1 MSDTNFEKE
10 VQNAAQDI
18 FEAPAVAE
26 LDSDTQEQ
34 LRQIE
39 ALAGMDPSFA
49 NSQEYKDLMSSI
61 QASSQAPQNDEEEEE
76 DQEENQEEDE
86 VESNQ
91 ENSDDIF
98 GIMSSPKKAKEIKL
112 NFEPPKE
119 MIDLISNR
127 FGVDDA
133 SKFFSSVETWRNQ
146 AQEGSELKREYDA
159 LTADLQALPMDL
171 RASIEMWAAGEDYT
185 KALTVSQR
193 LDFSGDFKQ
202 QDPESLVQHYFEEQ
216 YDELISAYESDKIS
230 DDDLQ
235 DRIKL
240 LANSAKRLFAD
251 DKKALEKEREEFVN
265 RQRNEH
271 ESLKKTALLSVENL
285 SKSYPN
291 FSKSEISKIRNI
303 LVEGKADNLFVNA
316 DGTYKEDAAELVA
329 YAMYGKK
336 MLESV
341 KKLAQRQGE
350 SAANQKIVDSSP
362 KQLRK
367 QKASGQNQGQVPQ
380 AAQHLSGLF
389 KGDPY
394 A

>member
-10 VQNAAQDI
+10 VQNVSQDI
-18 FEAPAVAE
+18 FDSPAVSE
-26 LDSDTQEQ
+26 LDPGMQEQ

-49 NSQEYKDLMSSI
+49 NSQEYKDLMSSL
-61 QASSQAPQNDEEEEE
+61 QASSQAPQNDEEDEDEEEE
-76 DQEENQEEDE
+76 DDSEEPQGSD
-86 VESNQ
+86 
-91 ENSDDIF
+91 DDIF
-98 GIMSSPKKAKEIKL
+98 GIMSTPKKAKEIKL

-119 MIDLISNR
+119 MIDLISSR
-127 FGVDDA
+127 YGVNDA

-146 AQEGSELKREYDA
+146 AQEGSELKREYEA

-171 RASIEMWAAGEDYT
+171 RASIEMWASGEDYT
-185 KALTVSQR
+185 KALTMTQR
-193 LDFSGDFKQ
+193 LDFSGDFTK
-202 QDPESLVQHYFEEQ
+202 QDPESLVQHYFGEQ
-216 YDELISAYESDKIS
+216 YDEITSEFEDGDISESEY
-230 DDDLQ
+230 Q
-235 DRIKL
+235 NRIKL
-240 LANSAKRLFAD
+240 LANSTKRLFVD
-251 DKKALEKEREEFVN
+251 DKKALEKEREDFLN

-285 SKSYPN
+285 SKAYPN
-291 FSKSEISKIRNI
+291 FSKSEVSKIRSI
-303 LVEGKADNLFVNA
+303 LVEGKADNLFMNA

-341 KKLAQRQGE
+341 KKIAQRQGE
-350 SAANQKIVDSSP
+350 SVANQKIVDSSP

-367 QKASGQNQGQVPQ
+367 QKASGPNQGQVPQ

-389 KGDPY
+389 RGDPY

>member
-10 VQNAAQDI
+10 VQNASQDI
-18 FEAPAVAE
+18 FDSPAVAD
-26 LDSDTQEQ
+26 LDSGMQEQ

-49 NSQEYKDLMSSI
+49 NSQEYKDLMTSI
-61 QASSQAPQNDEEEEE
+61 QASSQAPQNDEEEDEEEEE
-76 DQEENQEEDE
+76 DDSEEGEG
-86 VESNQ
+86 SP
-91 ENSDDIF
+91 DDIF
-98 GIMSSPKKAKEIKL
+98 GIMSAPKKAKEIKL

-127 FGVDDA
+127 FGVNDA
-133 SKFFSSVETWRNQ
+133 SKFFSSVETWRSQ
-146 AQEGSELKREYDA
+146 AQEGSELKREYEA

-171 RASIEMWAAGEDYT
+171 RASIEMWASGEDYS
-185 KALTVSQR
+185 KALTMTQR
-193 LDFSGDFKQ
+193 LDFSGDFTK
-202 QDPESLVQHYFEEQ
+202 QDPESLVQHYFGEQ
-216 YDELISAYESDKIS
+216 YDEITSQFEDDNIS
-230 DDDLQ
+230 DTEYQ

-240 LANSAKRLFAD
+240 LANSTKRLFVD
-251 DKKALEKEREEFVN
+251 DKKALEKEREDFLN

-271 ESLKKTALLSVENL
+271 ENLKKTALLSVENL
-285 SKSYPN
+285 SKAYPN
-291 FSKSEISKIRNI
+291 FSKSEVSKIRGI
-303 LVEGKADNLFVNA
+303 LVEGKADNLFMNA

-336 MLESV
+336 MLDSV

-350 SAANQKIVDSSP
+350 SVANQKIVDSSP

-367 QKASGQNQGQVPQ
+367 QKASGPNQGQVPQ

>member
-10 VQNAAQDI
+10 VQNVSQDI
-18 FEAPAVAE
+18 FDSPAVSE
-26 LDSDTQEQ
+26 LDPGMQEQ

-49 NSQEYKDLMSSI
+49 NSQEYKDLMSSL
-61 QASSQAPQNDEEEEE
+61 QASSQAPQNEEEDEDEEEEDDDDSE
-76 DQEENQEEDE
+76 DQGG
-86 VESNQ
+86 SP
-91 ENSDDIF
+91 DDIF
-98 GIMSSPKKAKEIKL
+98 GIMSTPKKAKEIKL

-119 MIDLISNR
+119 MIDLISSR
-127 FGVDDA
+127 YGVNDA
-133 SKFFSSVETWRNQ
+133 SKFFSSVETWRSQ
-146 AQEGSELKREYDA
+146 AQEGSELKREYEA

-171 RASIEMWAAGEDYT
+171 RASIEMWASGEDYT
-185 KALTVSQR
+185 KALTMTQR
-193 LDFSGDFKQ
+193 LDFSGDFTK
-202 QDPESLVQHYFEEQ
+202 QDPESLVQHYFGEQ
-216 YDELISAYESDKIS
+216 YDEITSEFEDGDISESEY
-230 DDDLQ
+230 Q
-235 DRIKL
+235 NRIKL
-240 LANSAKRLFAD
+240 LANSTKRLFVD
-251 DKKALEKEREEFVN
+251 DKKALEKEREDFLN

-285 SKSYPN
+285 SKAYPN
-291 FSKSEISKIRNI
+291 FSKSEVSKIRSI
-303 LVEGKADNLFVNA
+303 LVEGKADNLFMNA

-350 SAANQKIVDSSP
+350 SVANQKIVDSSP

-367 QKASGQNQGQVPQ
+367 QKASGPNQGQVPQ

-389 KGDPY
+389 RGDPY

>member
-10 VQNAAQDI
+10 VQSVSQDI
-18 FEAPAVAE
+18 FDSPAVAD
-26 LDSDTQEQ
+26 LDPGMQEQ

-49 NSQEYKDLMSSI
+49 NSQEYKDLMSSL
-61 QASSQAPQNDEEEEE
+61 QASSQAPQNDEEDEDEEEE
-76 DQEENQEEDE
+76 DDSEEPQGSDE
-86 VESNQ
+86 
-91 ENSDDIF
+91 DIF
-98 GIMSSPKKAKEIKL
+98 GIMSAPKKAKEIKL

-119 MIDLISNR
+119 MIDLISSR
-127 FGVDDA
+127 YGVNDA

-146 AQEGSELKREYDA
+146 AQEGSELKREYEA
-159 LTADLQALPMDL
+159 LTSDLQALPMDL
-171 RASIEMWAAGEDYT
+171 RASIEMWASGEDYT
-185 KALTVSQR
+185 KALTMTQR
-193 LDFSGDFKQ
+193 LDFSGDFTK
-202 QDPESLVQHYFEEQ
+202 QDPESLVQHYFGEQ
-216 YDELISAYESDKIS
+216 YDEITSEFEDGDIS
-230 DDDLQ
+230 DTEYQ
-235 DRIKL
+235 NRIKL
-240 LANSAKRLFAD
+240 LANSTKRLFVD
-251 DKKALEKEREEFVN
+251 DKKALEKEREDFLN

-271 ESLKKTALLSVENL
+271 ESLKRTALLSVENL
-285 SKSYPN
+285 SKAYPN
-291 FSKSEISKIRNI
+291 FSKSEVSKIRGI
-303 LVEGKADNLFVNA
+303 LVEGKADNLFMNA

-350 SAANQKIVDSSP
+350 SVANQKIVDSSP

-367 QKASGQNQGQVPQ
+367 QKASGPNQGQVPQ

-389 KGDPY
+389 RGDPY

>member
-10 VQNAAQDI
+10 VQSASQDI
-18 FEAPAVAE
+18 FDSPAVAE
-26 LDSDTQEQ
+26 LDPGMQEQ

-39 ALAGMDPSFA
+39 ALAGMDPGFA
-49 NSQEYKDLMSSI
+49 NSQEYKDLMSSL
-61 QASSQAPQNDEEEEE
+61 QASSQAPQNDEEDEDEDEE
-76 DQEENQEEDE
+76 DDSEEPQGSD
-86 VESNQ
+86 
-91 ENSDDIF
+91 DDIF
-98 GIMSSPKKAKEIKL
+98 GIMSTPKKAKEIKL

-119 MIDLISNR
+119 MIDLISSR
-127 FGVDDA
+127 YGVNDA

-146 AQEGSELKREYDA
+146 AQEGSELKREYEA

-171 RASIEMWAAGEDYT
+171 RASIEMWAAGEDHT
-185 KALTVSQR
+185 KALTMTQR
-193 LDFSGDFKQ
+193 LDFSGDFTK
-202 QDPESLVQHYFEEQ
+202 QDPESLVQHYFGEQ
-216 YDELISAYESDKIS
+216 YDELIEAFDADKIS
-230 DDDLQ
+230 ENELQ

-240 LANSAKRLFAD
+240 LANSTKRLFVD
-251 DKKALEKEREEFVN
+251 DKKALEKEREDFLN

-285 SKSYPN
+285 SKAYPN
-291 FSKSEISKIRNI
+291 FSKSEVSKIRNI
-303 LVEGKADNLFVNA
+303 LVEGKADNLFMNA

-341 KKLAQRQGE
+341 KKIAQRQGE
-350 SAANQKIVDSSP
+350 SVANQKIVDSSP

-367 QKASGQNQGQVPQ
+367 QKASGPNQGQVPQ

-389 KGDPY
+389 RGDPY

>member
-10 VQNAAQDI
+10 VQNVSQDI
-18 FEAPAVAE
+18 FDSPAVAE
-26 LDSDTQEQ
+26 LDPGMQEQ

-49 NSQEYKDLMSSI
+49 NSQEYKDLMSSL
-61 QASSQAPQNDEEEEE
+61 QASSQAPQNDEEDEEDEEE
-76 DQEENQEEDE
+76 DDSEEPQGSD
-86 VESNQ
+86 
-91 ENSDDIF
+91 DDIF
-98 GIMSSPKKAKEIKL
+98 GIMSTPKKAKEIKL

-119 MIDLISNR
+119 MIDLISSR
-127 FGVDDA
+127 YGVNDA
-133 SKFFSSVETWRNQ
+133 SKFFSSVETWRSQ
-146 AQEGSELKREYDA
+146 AQEGSELKREYEA
-159 LTADLQALPMDL
+159 LTADLQALPMEL

-185 KALTVSQR
+185 RALTTSQR
-193 LDFSGDFKQ
+193 LDFSGDFTK
-202 QDPESLVQHYFEEQ
+202 QDPESLVQHYFGEQ
-216 YDELISAYESDKIS
+216 YDEITSEFEDGDIS
-230 DDDLQ
+230 DTEYQ
-235 DRIKL
+235 NRIKL
-240 LANSAKRLFAD
+240 LANSTKRLFVD
-251 DKKALEKEREEFVN
+251 DKKALEKEREDFLN

-271 ESLKKTALLSVENL
+271 ENLKKTALLSVENL
-285 SKSYPN
+285 SKAYPN
-291 FSKSEISKIRNI
+291 FSKSEVSKIRGI
-303 LVEGKADNLFVNA
+303 LVEGKADNLFMNA

-350 SAANQKIVDSSP
+350 SMANQKIVDSSP

-367 QKASGQNQGQVPQ
+367 QKASGPNQGQVPQ

-389 KGDPY
+389 RGDPY

>member
-10 VQNAAQDI
+10 VQSASQDI
-18 FEAPAVAE
+18 FDSPAVAE
-26 LDSDTQEQ
+26 LDPGMQEQ

-49 NSQEYKDLMSSI
+49 NSQEYKDLMTSI
-61 QASSQAPQNDEEEEE
+61 QASSQAPQDDEDDEEEEE
-76 DQEENQEEDE
+76 DDSEEG
-86 VESNQ
+86 SG
-91 ENSDDIF
+91 SPDDIF
-98 GIMSSPKKAKEIKL
+98 GIMSTPKKAKEIKL

-127 FGVDDA
+127 FGVNDA
-133 SKFFSSVETWRNQ
+133 SKFFSSVETWRSQ
-146 AQEGSELKREYDA
+146 AQEGSELKREYEA

-171 RASIEMWAAGEDYT
+171 RASIEMWASGEDYT
-185 KALTVSQR
+185 KALTMNQR
-193 LDFSGDFKQ
+193 LDFSGDFTK
-202 QDPESLVQHYFEEQ
+202 QDPESLVQHYFGEQ
-216 YDELISAYESDKIS
+216 YDEITSEFEDGDIS
-230 DDDLQ
+230 DSEYQ
-235 DRIKL
+235 NRIKL
-240 LANSAKRLFAD
+240 LANSTKRLFVE
-251 DKKALEKEREEFVN
+251 DKKALEKEREDFLI
-265 RQRNEH
+265 RQKT
-271 ESLKKTALLSVENL
+271 ESDNLKKTALLSVENL
-285 SKSYPN
+285 SKAYPN
-291 FSKSEISKIRNI
+291 FSKSEVSKIRSI
-303 LVEGKADNLFVNA
+303 LVEGKADNLFMNA

-336 MLESV
+336 MLDSV

-350 SAANQKIVDSSP
+350 SVANQKIVDSSP

-367 QKASGQNQGQVPQ
+367 QKASGPNQGQVPQ

>member
-10 VQNAAQDI
+10 VQNASQDI
-18 FEAPAVAE
+18 FDSPAVAD
-26 LDSDTQEQ
+26 LDPGMQEQ

-49 NSQEYKDLMSSI
+49 NSQEYKDLMSSL
-61 QASSQAPQNDEEEEE
+61 QASNQAPQNEEEEEE
-76 DQEENQEEDE
+76 DYEEDDDSE
-86 VESNQ
+86 EGQVSP
-91 ENSDDIF
+91 DDIF
-98 GIMSSPKKAKEIKL
+98 GIMSAPKKAKEIKL

-127 FGVDDA
+127 FGVNDA

-146 AQEGSELKREYDA
+146 AQEGSELKREYEA

-171 RASIEMWAAGEDYT
+171 RASIEMWASGEDYT
-185 KALTVSQR
+185 KALTMSQR
-193 LDFSGDFKQ
+193 LDFSGDFTK
-202 QDPESLVQHYFEEQ
+202 QDPESLVQHYFGEQ
-216 YDELISAYESDKIS
+216 YDELVSSFEEGDISE
-230 DDDLQ
+230 DDLQ

-240 LANSAKRLFAD
+240 LANSTKRLFVE
-251 DKKALEKEREEFVN
+251 DKKALEKEREDFLN
-265 RQRNEH
+265 RQRNEQ
-271 ESLKKTALLSVENL
+271 ENLKKTALLSVENL
-285 SKSYPN
+285 SKAYPN
-291 FSKSEISKIRNI
+291 FSKSEVSKIRNI
-303 LVEGKADNLFVNA
+303 LIEGKADNLFMNA

-350 SAANQKIVDSSP
+350 SEANQKIVDSSP

-367 QKASGQNQGQVPQ
+367 QKASGPNQGQVPQ